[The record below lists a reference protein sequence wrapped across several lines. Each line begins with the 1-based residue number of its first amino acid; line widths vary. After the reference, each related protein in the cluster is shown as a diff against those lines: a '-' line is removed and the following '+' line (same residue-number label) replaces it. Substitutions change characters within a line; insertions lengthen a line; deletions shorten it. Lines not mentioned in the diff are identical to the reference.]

1 MAASSTPTPTSAR
14 PGPAERTR
22 RRDAAGDALAVGLF
36 TGLVWLVAGRF
47 DFLERYLRLT
57 GRLEHWQVDE
67 LVFATTAFVL
77 GLTWVALRRWREAL
91 RASAMHQ
98 AAEQRVAE
106 LLAHNRELAQQLIS
120 VQEAERRALAREL
133 HDEVGQIC
141 SAIRVEAALVDRS
154 GAAEPAARAAAQRI
168 EAAADALHQTVRAM
182 LRRLRPADLDA
193 LGLRGAIQAL
203 CERWETRSGIACV
216 FHHAGPAAAWDA
228 LDDAVGV
235 ACYRVAQ
242 EALSNVV
249 RHARASHVRLAL
261 QLRPADADGP
271 GELALSVQDDGAG
284 LDPRRGSGGLGLLGA
299 GERAALL
306 GGALAV
312 DGAPGQGCT
321 LRWRVPLSP
330 GGGVASPAAPAAAPS
345 LVAPSAPAPEP
356 AR

>member
-154 GAAEPAARAAAQRI
+154 GAAEPAATTTPSCGPATRGCWS
-168 EAAADALHQTVRAM
+168 
-182 LRRLRPADLDA
+182 RPATC
-193 LGLRGAIQAL
+193 G
-203 CERWETRSGIACV
+203 WS
-216 FHHAGPAAAWDA
+216 P
-228 LDDAVGV
+228 
-235 ACYRVAQ
+235 
-242 EALSNVV
+242 
-249 RHARASHVRLAL
+249 
-261 QLRPADADGP
+261 RP
-271 GELALSVQDDGAG
+271 
-284 LDPRRGSGGLGLLGA
+284 
-299 GERAALL
+299 
-306 GGALAV
+306 
-312 DGAPGQGCT
+312 T
-321 LRWRVPLSP
+321 
-330 GGGVASPAAPAAAPS
+330 APS
-345 LVAPSAPAPEP
+345 RRWSAGMPGWWPTSS
-356 AR
+356 